1 MIDLAV
7 SVVLYNTD
15 PEELYNL
22 ITKVNKSNLKTKIF
36 LVDNSKTDDLRSLE
50 AYSDNVVYIFNN
62 ANLGY
67 GKGHNIAIKSVFNTA
82 KYHLI
87 LNADIDFDPSILNIA
102 FEYMEQNVDV
112 GLVSP
117 QIKLPNGEMQ
127 YFCRQL
133 PAPFDLFARRFLPAP
148 IKPLF
153 KKRLNSYLLLDKDY
167 SKPMNIPNLP
177 GCFMFSR
184 LDILREVGG
193 FDENFFMYVE
203 DIDLTRRM
211 HQKSKTI
218 YLPDIE
224 VEHGLA
230 RGSYKL
236 SKLMLFHINSAIY
249 YFNKWGWLSDKQRK
263 EINQLL

>member
-1 MIDLAV
+1 
-7 SVVLYNTD
+7 
-15 PEELYNL
+15 
-22 ITKVNKSNLKTKIF
+22 
-36 LVDNSKTDDLRSLE
+36 
-50 AYSDNVVYIFNN
+50 
-62 ANLGY
+62 
-67 GKGHNIAIKSVFNTA
+67 
-82 KYHLI
+82 
-87 LNADIDFDPSILNIA
+87 
-102 FEYMEQNVDV
+102 
-112 GLVSP
+112 
-117 QIKLPNGEMQ
+117 
-127 YFCRQL
+127 
-133 PAPFDLFARRFLPAP
+133 
-148 IKPLF
+148 
-153 KKRLNSYLLLDKDY
+153 
-167 SKPMNIPNLP
+167 
-177 GCFMFSR
+177 MFSR